1 MAIDVKNKKT
11 SLDEEAAIYE
21 KRDEEESG
29 KSRWK
34 KMNRSQKITQF
45 KTYYLRPLIVGIL
58 ILCVIGFFIY
68 KDVITK
74 KDIAFRCAI
83 VNEVATEIPVNA
95 FSDELRSI

>member
-45 KTYYLRPLIVGIL
+45 KTCLL
-58 ILCVIGFFIY
+58 Y
-68 KDVITK
+68 KTQSPRDNTLSEVEVEE
-74 KDIAFRCAI
+74 AI
-83 VNEVATEIPVNA
+83 
-95 FSDELRSI
+95 

>member
-21 KRDEEESG
+21 KRDETESG

-45 KTYYLRPLIVGIL
+45 KTYYLRPLIV
-58 ILCVIGFFIY
+58 
-68 KDVITK
+68 
-74 KDIAFRCAI
+74 
-83 VNEVATEIPVNA
+83 ATNHSLSTHQPFVPAGYPYNTNGTTINFYPDPI
-95 FSDELRSI
+95 SYTS